1 LNQRSLIGF
10 NNLSD
15 GHLGTNTGFL
25 VNSGSN
31 SIDLEI
37 STIISEL
44 TLGDASNSVTASD
57 SFFYLTDNGAA
68 SRLFQFADANG
79 DANIDSGEVTG
90 VATFRSVFDATDI
103 TASLLTDFA
112 A

>member
-1 LNQRSLIGF
+1 MGPTTA
-10 NNLSD
+10 
-15 GHLGTNTGFL
+15 LGTDTGFL

-44 TLGDASNSVTASD
+44 TSGDPSNSVTASD
-57 SFFYLTDNGAA
+57 SFFYLTNNGAA
-68 SRLFQFADANG
+68 SRLFQFTDTNG
-79 DANIDSGEVTG
+79 DANIGSGEVTG
-90 VATFRSVFDATDI
+90 VATFELVSDATDI
-103 TASLLTDFA
+103 TASLVTDFA